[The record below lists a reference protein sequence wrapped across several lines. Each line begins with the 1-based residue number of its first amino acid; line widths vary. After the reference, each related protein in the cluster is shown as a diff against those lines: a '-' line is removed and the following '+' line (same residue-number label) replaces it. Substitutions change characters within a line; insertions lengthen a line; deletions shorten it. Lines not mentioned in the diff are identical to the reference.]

1 MNTPGRARLQQALS
15 RNGRGLSKDGETYWL
30 DKFLVAADETERE
43 KIVFLFERVDVH
55 LDKIDKTFVTYV
67 RAQTHPDVGLT
78 EAEDQHRKAIDRL
91 RESTD
96 HIVEEVE
103 GSLPLLLPL
112 AFRVTNWCR
121 GDLLNLAL
129 NAVPLEALYAWSVI
143 RGYDVG
149 VDISPLRRR
158 DDLTYEFVEF
168 LWRKTLLNRD
178 EECWSIA
185 LKYLEQETDSG
196 NALKCLLLSEKFL
209 SAADQIYSL
218 DSNRYA
224 DTLEQQKYQ
233 LLARVRE
240 QYRDFSQV
248 PDGWILQA
256 FTPDVL
262 KD

>member
-1 MNTPGRARLQQALS
+1 MNTPSRARLQQALS
-15 RNGRGLSKDGETYWL
+15 RNGHGLEKDTETYWL
-30 DKFLVAADETERE
+30 DKFLVAADENERE
-43 KIVFLFERVDVH
+43 KIVSLFERVDVH
-55 LDKIDKTFVTYV
+55 LDKVDKTFVTYV
-67 RAQTHPDVGLT
+67 RAQKYPEVGIT
-78 EAEDQHRKAIDRL
+78 EAEDQHLKAIDRL

-103 GSLPLLLPL
+103 GSLALLSPL

-129 NAVPLEALYAWSVI
+129 RTLPLEALYAWSVI

-168 LWRKTLLNRD
+168 LWRKTLLKRD
-178 EECWSIA
+178 EECWAIA
-185 LKYLEQETDSG
+185 LEYLEQETDSG
-196 NALKCLLLSEKFL
+196 NALKCLLLSEDCL

-218 DSNRYA
+218 DSNRY
-224 DTLEQQKYQ
+224 THILEQRKHQ

-256 FTPDVL
+256 FTPDIL